1 MESRYLRMILCGL
14 LVALGILV
22 MIGGWWLGIEPLKS
36 IVPGLST
43 MKFNT
48 ALCFCLIG
56 SGMARAPQPQ
66 RLVRRSAAARG
77 AVVVVIGV
85 LTLAEYVT
93 GRNIG
98 IDELVVRDTGNLL
111 GSGFPGRMSP
121 LTATAWIGLGA
132 GLMLLPVLFGIAA
145 PEHFQHLPHAQAGSA
160 GALSASLLATL
171 IHTFG
176 YLVVMGIVAFV
187 VYEKLGLALL
197 RKAWLN
203 LDLVWS
209 VVLMFT
215 GCLTAIL

>member
-1 MESRYLRMILCGL
+1 MILCGL

-132 GLMLLPVLFGIAA
+132 GLMLLALGRHRRSIIAA
-145 PEHFQHLPHAQAGSA
+145 HLIVSYAGFVAFLAAAGYAFGADAFWHFSTYTAIAIHTAIGLLIAVAAALMTRYQAGESK
-160 GALSASLLATL
+160 ALDLLGRKLDVAIVSSLL
-171 IHTFG
+171 
-176 YLVVMGIVAFV
+176 
-187 VYEKLGLALL
+187 
-197 RKAWLN
+197 
-203 LDLVWS
+203 
-209 VVLMFT
+209 
-215 GCLTAIL
+215 